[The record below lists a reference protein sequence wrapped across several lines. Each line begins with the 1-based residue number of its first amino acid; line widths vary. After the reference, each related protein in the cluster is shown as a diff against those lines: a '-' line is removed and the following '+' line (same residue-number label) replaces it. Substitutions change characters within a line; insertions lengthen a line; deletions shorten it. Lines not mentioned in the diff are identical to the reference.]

1 MKRIIVLLLILLFF
15 YGCSSRFA
23 TDKIIMH
30 FGFDFTKYTAK
41 GFLFTPEP
49 YVGNYESIGILKTVI
64 YAAVKHT
71 KAQVQNPGADPYLKE
86 EWKID
91 AVDAEEAIE
100 EMYKKA
106 VGMGADAIIRFEIKS
121 TYYMNGTMY
130 VPGYEVYG
138 FAIKRK

>member
-1 MKRIIVLLLILLFF
+1 MKRIIIVLLVVLIS

-23 TDKIIMH
+23 TDKIVMH
-30 FGFDFTKYTAK
+30 FGFDFTKYTEK
-41 GFLFTPEP
+41 GFLFTPDQ
-49 YVGNYESIGILKTVI
+49 YTGNYESIGILKTI
-64 YAAVKHT
+64 IFPAVKHT
-71 KAQVQNPGADPYLKE
+71 KTQVQSPGADPYLKA

-91 AVDAEEAIE
+91 KVDAEEAIE

-106 VGMGADAIIRFEIKS
+106 VEMGADAVVRFELRG
-121 TYYMNGTMY
+121 TFYLNGLMY